1 MTKTVSIPQIPG
13 KQPANYV
20 EFSYR
25 GYGFSD
31 YYYYWY
37 GSNQLYL
44 TVKYD
49 GVVNQVFPSRSETW
63 RYGEAV
69 EDWTIFRYL
78 FPACSKQTTDN
89 KCVYEITWS
98 FIIKGSAY
106 YYNAAGAAIDSILI
120 VGTQGSSPQC
130 LQCPAGSCSPSGSL
144 GCTLCPLGSYSTST
158 GAPTCTACQGPLP
171 DRARYTMIGDA
182 AAKCPLSCGPGYQL
196 SQNQCVPISDICYLP
211 SRDRVMDSNH
221 YYPTSILMLK
231 QCLQIG
237 YQVPAQVMQKTIDSV
252 IEMVS
257 QYSNLTKTFLKS
269 LTDIQS
275 TVLSGYHNL

>member
-1 MTKTVSIPQIPG
+1 
-13 KQPANYV
+13 
-20 EFSYR
+20 
-25 GYGFSD
+25 
-31 YYYYWY
+31 
-37 GSNQLYL
+37 
-44 TVKYD
+44 
-49 GVVNQVFPSRSETW
+49 
-63 RYGEAV
+63 
-69 EDWTIFRYL
+69 
-78 FPACSKQTTDN
+78 
-89 KCVYEITWS
+89 
-98 FIIKGSAY
+98 
-106 YYNAAGAAIDSILI
+106 
-120 VGTQGSSPQC
+120 
-130 LQCPAGSCSPSGSL
+130 
-144 GCTLCPLGSYSTST
+144 
-158 GAPTCTACQGPLP
+158 
-171 DRARYTMIGDA
+171 MIGDA

-237 YQVPAQVMQKTIDSV
+237 YQVPALVMQKTIDSV